1 VSHIQYTISRSGTY
15 YYNRRVPKH
24 AVDSYGQFIRQALSK
39 DPLEA
44 EALAKRL
51 SDVLEGTW
59 SAKAIIPSVS
69 ISTIIESFQP
79 RHVALS
85 EVAAEYLALKQI
97 DQTPPRV
104 ALSTFISLAGDRDVS
119 EYTRQDAKL
128 FVHHLQI
135 KGNKTAT
142 IRRRINSLSAIINY
156 AYSELDLDKRN
167 PFTRLFIQNE
177 GADVLK
183 RGTFT
188 NDQLKWGYDKA
199 LSSGSTVKLLMPILG
214 ETGCR
219 LAEIVGLRLEDIDLE
234 NDLIH
239 IRPNSARRLKNRTS
253 ERVLPLEGYARN
265 AMVKAMSQAD
275 DEWLFPKYIKEGHC
289 YATHASNALNKWLK
303 KDFDGLTAHCLRHT
317 FRDRLR
323 AVECPMDTIDQIG
336 GWSSINSAG
345 SSYGNGYDQNVLREI
360 MCKVKVMN
368 NFQTTQDTK
377 EILQSQQFCL
387 FLIGKG

>member
-1 VSHIQYTISRSGTY
+1 MSHIQYTICRSCTY

-24 AVDSYGQFIRQALSK
+24 AVNSYGPFIRQALSK

-51 SDVLEGTW
+51 SDVLEGAW
-59 SAKAIIPSVS
+59 SAATDATPVN

-79 RHVALS
+79 KRMALS
-85 EVAAEYLALKQI
+85 EIAAEYLALKQI

-119 EYTRQDAKL
+119 AYTREDAKL
-128 FVHHLQI
+128 FVHHL
-135 KGNKTAT
+135 KLRGNKTGT

-177 GADVLK
+177 GADIFK

-188 NDQLKWGYDKA
+188 NEQLKWGYDKA
-199 LSSGSTVKLLMPILG
+199 LSSGSTVKLLMPLLG
-214 ETGCR
+214 DTGCR

-234 NDLIH
+234 NELIH
-239 IRPNSARRLKNRTS
+239 IRPNSARRLKNKTS
-253 ERVLPLEGYARN
+253 ERVLPLVGYAKL
-265 AMVKAMSQAD
+265 AIEQALALAD
-275 DEWLFPKYIKEGHC
+275 DEWLFPQYLKVGHC
-289 YATHASNALNKWLK
+289 YATHASNAVNKWLK
-303 KDFDGLTAHCLRHT
+303 KDFGGLTSHCLRHT

-323 AVECPMDTIDQIG
+323 AVECPIDMIDQIG
-336 GWSSINSAG
+336 GWRSVGGIGAG
-345 SSYGNGYDQNVLREI
+345 YGQGYDLGQLRVWLAR
-360 MCKVKVMN
+360 CSVY
-368 NFQTTQDTK
+368 
-377 EILQSQQFCL
+377 
-387 FLIGKG
+387 

>member
-1 VSHIQYTISRSGTY
+1 MSHIQYTISRSGTY

-44 EALAKRL
+44 EAFSKRL
-51 SDVLEGTW
+51 SDVLEGAW
-59 SAKAIIPSVS
+59 SAATDAPAVN

-79 RHVALS
+79 RRVALS
-85 EVAAEYLALKQI
+85 EIAAEYLALKQI

-128 FVHHLQI
+128 FVHHLEL

-177 GADVLK
+177 GSDVFK

-239 IRPNSARRLKNRTS
+239 IRPNSARRLKNKTS
-253 ERVLPLEGYARN
+253 ERVLPLVGYAKL
-265 AMVKAMSQAD
+265 AIEQALTQAD
-275 DEWLFPKYIKEGHC
+275 DQWLFPQYIKAGTC
-289 YATHASNALNKWLK
+289 YATHASNAVNKWLK
-303 KDFDGLTAHCLRHT
+303 KDFVGLTAHSLRHT

-323 AVECPMDTIDQIG
+323 AVECPMDMIDQIG

-345 SSYGNGYDQNVLREI
+345 SSYGQGFNLEIVTKYVLRS
-360 MCKVKVMN
+360 C
-368 NFQTTQDTK
+368 
-377 EILQSQQFCL
+377 ILGLEVENSTRV
-387 FLIGKG
+387 IIS